1 MARRAPLR
9 NSGARFRDRLT
20 VRNKG
25 CVMVSMGTVWDR
37 TAEFLSDNL
46 GTVLPIA
53 LGAMFVPAAVSG
65 SLSGLQQG
73 AAPGLALGL
82 GLTSLLLA
90 IVSFWGQLAITA
102 LALDPA
108 IGRGAVQ
115 VATRRLP
122 AGLLLMLMIIPLSAV
137 LIVPIAVILVAL
149 QIYPVLG
156 TPNAFASLPVEAQ
169 GAISLY
175 MLLLLPVLVWLFARL
190 VVLVPVVV
198 GEKAVF
204 GAIPRSWS
212 LTRGSALRIIGVLI
226 LYAVVAMVAYLAATT
241 AFGAV
246 ITLIAGR
253 GEDGLSL
260 ATVLTV
266 IVGGAVSTAFT
277 VLGTAFTAKLYL
289 ALRADKEAVPAQ

>member
-1 MARRAPLR
+1 
-9 NSGARFRDRLT
+9 
-20 VRNKG
+20 
-25 CVMVSMGTVWDR
+25 MVSMGTVWDR

-46 GTVLPIA
+46 GTLLPIA
-53 LGAMFVPAAVSG
+53 LGAIFVPAAVSG

-73 AAPGLALGL
+73 ATPGLATGL
-82 GLTSLLLA
+82 GLASLLLA
-90 IVSFWGQLAITA
+90 IVTFWGQLAVTA

-108 IGRGAVQ
+108 IGRGAVS
-115 VATRRLP
+115 VASRRLP
-122 AGLLLMLMIIPLSAV
+122 AALLVTIV
-137 LIVPIAVILVAL
+137 LFVAL
-149 QIYPVLG
+149 FLLAIPVGIILAASGADLSGAAAG
-156 TPNAFASLPVEAQ
+156 TMPAVPPAAGLW
-169 GAISLY
+169 
-175 MLLLLPVLVWLFARL
+175 MLLYFL
-190 VVLVPVVV
+190 VLVPVLLWIGARLIVVAPVIV
-198 GEKAVF
+198 GEQAMF

-212 LTRGSALRIIGVLI
+212 LTRGSAFKIVGVLI
-226 LYAVVAMVAYLAATT
+226 LYGIVALVAYLAATT

-289 ALRADKEAVPAQ
+289 ALRAAREAVPAQ

>member
-1 MARRAPLR
+1 
-9 NSGARFRDRLT
+9 
-20 VRNKG
+20 
-25 CVMVSMGTVWDR
+25 MVSMGTVWDR

-53 LGAMFVPAAVSG
+53 LGAMFVPAAVKG
-65 SLSGLQQG
+65 SLAGLQQG
-73 AAPGLALGL
+73 AAPGLAFGL
-82 GLTSLLLA
+82 VVGTLLLA

-108 IGRGAVQ
+108 IGRKAVHE
-115 VATRRLP
+115 ATQRLP
-122 AGLLLMLMIIPLSAV
+122 AALLVTLVLFAGLFLFALPLGF
-137 LIVPIAVILVAL
+137 ILGLSGVDIGSFAAG
-149 QIYPVLG
+149 G
-156 TPNAFASLPVEAQ
+156 TPPIPPAASLSVL
-169 GAISLY
+169 LY
-175 MLLLLPVLVWLFARL
+175 ILALLPLILWLFARL